1 MNNNNNNNNNNSSN
15 GFDNNDFGNFSSATN
30 NAPNNSG
37 GFDAFGGTNNNNTIG
52 MGNPLAPMVP
62 LQPMGQTSGKND
74 QTGATDSGDSKP
86 ITKQPSGADVFS
98 AFEDL
103 VTNDLNAQQNS
114 IVGNEIAFGRQPGN
128 GQQQGADVGNP
139 FGSSP
144 PRKIITTT
152 INNSKCYR
160 RNSNNLKIRLAEC
173 RTMACQ
179 IITCQMHLASNNNK
193 CHQHHVNNNKCRLGE
208 G

>member
-1 MNNNNNNNNNNSSN
+1 
-15 GFDNNDFGNFSSATN
+15 
-30 NAPNNSG
+30 
-37 GFDAFGGTNNNNTIG
+37 

-62 LQPMGQTSGKND
+62 LQAMGQTSGKND

-144 PRKIITTT
+144 PRK
-152 INNSKCYR
+152 
-160 RNSNNLKIRLAEC
+160 
-173 RTMACQ
+173 
-179 IITCQMHLASNNNK
+179 NNN
-193 CHQHHVNNNKCRLGE
+193 NNNQQQQMLPAQQQQFKNPFGGMPNNGMPNNNMPNAFGQQQQQMPPAPRQQQQMPPRG
-208 G
+208 GMMPPRGPQGMFNQQGFNQMPPQQRQQHPQQPQQQ

>member
-1 MNNNNNNNNNNSSN
+1 MHNKILS
-15 GFDNNDFGNFSSATN
+15 
-30 NAPNNSG
+30 
-37 GFDAFGGTNNNNTIG
+37 
-52 MGNPLAPMVP
+52 
-62 LQPMGQTSGKND
+62 
-74 QTGATDSGDSKP
+74 
-86 ITKQPSGADVFS
+86 
-98 AFEDL
+98 L
-103 VTNDLNAQQNS
+103 VTKLHLAVNLEMVNNKEQTL
-114 IVGNEIAFGRQPGN
+114 EIHL
-128 GQQQGADVGNP
+128 VVHLHE
-139 FGSSP
+139 
-144 PRKIITTT
+144 KIITTT